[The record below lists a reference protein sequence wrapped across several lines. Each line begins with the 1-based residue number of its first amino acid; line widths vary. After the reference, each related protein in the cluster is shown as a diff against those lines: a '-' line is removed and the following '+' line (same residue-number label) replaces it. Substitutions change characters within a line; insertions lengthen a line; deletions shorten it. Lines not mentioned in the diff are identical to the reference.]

1 MKKKKPSV
9 KKTAKKKKSKTTKK
23 PKRGKPTAKGK
34 ARKGATPTQ
43 AAVTAAVALADDPV
57 GACSWTDA
65 SGQNHCKITTQ
76 SLCKNIPGSTFDAG
90 KQCV

>member
-1 MKKKKPSV
+1 MKKKNSSV
-9 KKTAKKKKSKTTKK
+9 KKATKKKKSKNTKK
-23 PKRGKPTAKGK
+23 PRRGKPTAKGK
-34 ARKGATPTQ
+34 ARKGTTPTRATV
-43 AAVTAAVALADDPV
+43 AAVVAPADDPI

>member
-1 MKKKKPSV
+1 MEKKPSA
-9 KKTAKKKKSKTTKK
+9 KKAAKKKKSKSNKK
-23 PKRGKPTAKGK
+23 PRRRKAVARGK
-34 ARKGATPTQ
+34 ARKGAAPAR
-43 AAVTAAVALADDPV
+43 AAVRAAIALADDPI

-90 KQCV
+90 KQCI

>member
-1 MKKKKPSV
+1 MEKKPSA
-9 KKTAKKKKSKTTKK
+9 KKAAKKKKSKSNKK
-23 PKRGKPTAKGK
+23 PRRRKAVARGK
-34 ARKGATPTQ
+34 ARKGAALAR
-43 AAVTAAVALADDPV
+43 AAVRAAIALADDPI

-90 KQCV
+90 KQCI